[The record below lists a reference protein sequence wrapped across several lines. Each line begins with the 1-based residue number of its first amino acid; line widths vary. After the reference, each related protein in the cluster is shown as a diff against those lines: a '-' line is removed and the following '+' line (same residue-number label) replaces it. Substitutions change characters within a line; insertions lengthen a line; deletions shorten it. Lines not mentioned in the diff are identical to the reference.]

1 MRKRRL
7 RAKHAFTAWAVM
19 VYGFLFLPILVM
31 AVFAFNKPS
40 PAALAGFHGSSVCG
54 IPPAQIGNIT
64 VWNGFTGCWFSAGLH
79 DPTYIPAIVT
89 SLQIAAEAAIIS
101 TVLGLC
107 AALALA
113 RMKPRLRAPFDALV
127 YLTLVVPEIVIA
139 VASLIFFVQA
149 RNYIHAFPSLG
160 KVTILIGQV
169 VFNASVS
176 MLIIRARFV
185 GMGDVLEEAAY
196 DLGSGPLATFR
207 QVTLPR
213 LMPAIVAAALLSFTF
228 SFDDYVLP
236 AFTNGTTNTWPIVLY
251 SAVRFGLTPA
261 VNALAT
267 IMLGVTLAAV
277 IVTAVMLRRSR
288 VRSAPGRRPPCC
300 RSKLADGAAHRPVH
314 ARERVRADQQLHRR
328 PSDLTAYV
336 PCVTAGS
343 RRCAGPTCPA
353 LCLPPIRPQPV
364 PRPPAP
370 PNGMLMSHQQVLA
383 LTTTWPTASS
393 STNR

>member
-1 MRKRRL
+1 
-7 RAKHAFTAWAVM
+7 VV

-40 PAALAGFHGSSVCG
+40 PAALAGFHGSNVCA

-64 VWNGFTGCWFSAGLH
+64 VWNGFTSCWFSAGLH

-89 SLQIAAEAAIIS
+89 SLQIAAEAAVIS

-149 RNYIHAFPSLG
+149 RNYIHGFPGLG
-160 KVTILIGQV
+160 KVTILIG
-169 VFNASVS
+169 
-176 MLIIRARFV
+176 ARFV
-185 GMGDVLEEAAY
+185 GMGDVLEEASF
-196 DLGSGPLATFR
+196 DLGSGPVGTFR

-213 LMPAIVAAALLSFTF
+213 LMPAIVSAALLSFTF

-267 IMLGVTLAAV
+267 IMLAVTLTAV

-288 VRSAPGRRPPCC
+288 TRTGSGDAA
-300 RSKLADGAAHRPVH
+300 LAV
-314 ARERVRADQQLHRR
+314 
-328 PSDLTAYV
+328 
-336 PCVTAGS
+336 
-343 RRCAGPTCPA
+343 
-353 LCLPPIRPQPV
+353 
-364 PRPPAP
+364 
-370 PNGMLMSHQQVLA
+370 QVL
-383 LTTTWPTASS
+383 P
-393 STNR
+393 

>member
-1 MRKRRL
+1 VPKRRL
-7 RAKHAFTAWAVM
+7 KAKHAFTGWAVV
-19 VYGFLFLPILVM
+19 VYAFLFLPILVM

-40 PAALAGFHGSSVCG
+40 PAALAAHHGSSICS
-54 IPPAQIGNIT
+54 IPPDQVGNIT
-64 VWNGFTGCWFSAGLH
+64 VWNGFTSCWFSAGLH
-79 DPTYIPAIVT
+79 DPTFIPAIVT
-89 SLQIAAEAAIIS
+89 SLQIAAAASIIA

-149 RNYIHAFPSLG
+149 RNYIHAFPPLG
-160 KVTILIGQV
+160 KATILLGQV
-169 VFNASVS
+169 VFNASVA

-185 GMGDVLEEAAY
+185 GMGDTLEEAAY

-267 IMLGVTLAAV
+267 IMLGATVLAV
-277 IVTAVMLRRSR
+277 VVTAIVLRRGRVQVTPAQEKSR
-288 VRSAPGRRPPCC
+288 D
-300 RSKLADGAAHRPVH
+300 LDAALGLR
-314 ARERVRADQQLHRR
+314 
-328 PSDLTAYV
+328 
-336 PCVTAGS
+336 
-343 RRCAGPTCPA
+343 
-353 LCLPPIRPQPV
+353 
-364 PRPPAP
+364 
-370 PNGMLMSHQQVLA
+370 
-383 LTTTWPTASS
+383 
-393 STNR
+393 

>member
-1 MRKRRL
+1 VRKRRL
-7 RAKHAFTAWAVM
+7 RAKHAFTAWAVV

-40 PAALAGFHGSSVCG
+40 PAALAGFHGSSVCA

-64 VWNGFTGCWFSAGLH
+64 VWNGFTSCWFSAGLH

-89 SLQIAAEAAIIS
+89 SLQIAAVAAVIS

-149 RNYIHAFPSLG
+149 RNYIHGFPGLG

-185 GMGDVLEEAAY
+185 GMGDVLEEASF
-196 DLGSGPLATFR
+196 DLGSGPVGTFR

-213 LMPAIVAAALLSFTF
+213 LMPAIVSAALLSFTF

-236 AFTNGTTNTWPIVLY
+236 AFTNGTVNTWPIVVY
-251 SAVRFGLTPA
+251 SAVRFGVTPA

-267 IMLGVTLAAV
+267 MMLVVTVTLILITGLV
-277 IVTAVMLRRSR
+277 LRRS
-288 VRSAPGRRPPCC
+288 
-300 RSKLADGAAHRPVH
+300 GAN
-314 ARERVRADQQLHRR
+314 
-328 PSDLTAYV
+328 DLTGA
-336 PCVTAGS
+336 
-343 RRCAGPTCPA
+343 
-353 LCLPPIRPQPV
+353 
-364 PRPPAP
+364 PPATIP
-370 PNGMLMSHQQVLA
+370 
-383 LTTTWPTASS
+383 
-393 STNR
+393 

>member
-1 MRKRRL
+1 VRRRRL
-7 RAKHAFTAWAVM
+7 TAKHAFTAWAAL
-19 VYGFLFLPILVM
+19 VYAFLFLPILVM

-40 PAALAGFHGSSVCG
+40 PAALAGFHGSNVCS
-54 IPPAQIGNIT
+54 IPPTQIGNIT

-89 SLQIAAEAAIIS
+89 SLQIAAEAAVIS
-101 TVLGLC
+101 TLLGLC

-149 RNYIHAFPSLG
+149 RNYIHGFPALG
-160 KVTILIGQV
+160 KGTILIGQV
-169 VFNASVS
+169 VFNASVA

-228 SFDDYVLP
+228 SFDDYVVP

-267 IMLGVTLAAV
+267 IMLGITLAAV
-277 IVTAVMLRRSR
+277 IVTGVMLRRSR
-288 VRSAPGRRPPCC
+288 VR
-300 RSKLADGAAHRPVH
+300 
-314 ARERVRADQQLHRR
+314 
-328 PSDLTAYV
+328 
-336 PCVTAGS
+336 
-343 RRCAGPTCPA
+343 AGPREEA
-353 LCLPPIRPQPV
+353 VLP
-364 PRPPAP
+364 
-370 PNGMLMSHQQVLA
+370 VLA
-383 LTTTWPTASS
+383 G
-393 STNR
+393 

>member
-1 MRKRRL
+1 VRRRRL
-7 RAKHAFTAWAVM
+7 TAKHAFTAWAAV
-19 VYGFLFLPILVM
+19 VYAFLFLPILVM

-40 PAALAGFHGSSVCG
+40 PAALAGFHGSNICS

-64 VWNGFTGCWFSAGLH
+64 VWNGFTACWFSAGLH
-79 DPTYIPAIVT
+79 DPTYIPAIIT
-89 SLQIAAEAAIIS
+89 SLQIAAVAAIIS

-113 RMKPRLRAPFDALV
+113 RMKPRLRAPFDSLV

-149 RNYIHAFPSLG
+149 RNYFHAFPALG
-160 KVTILIGQV
+160 KGTILIGQV
-169 VFNASVS
+169 VFNASVA

-213 LMPAIVAAALLSFTF
+213 LIPAIVAAALLSFTF
-228 SFDDYVLP
+228 SFDDYVVP

-267 IMLGVTLAAV
+267 IMLGITLVAV
-277 IVTAVMLRRSR
+277 IVTAAVLRRSR
-288 VRSAPGRRPPCC
+288 VRVGPQE
-300 RSKLADGAAHRPVH
+300 AA
-314 ARERVRADQQLHRR
+314 
-328 PSDLTAYV
+328 T
-336 PCVTAGS
+336 
-343 RRCAGPTCPA
+343 
-353 LCLPPIRPQPV
+353 LPF
-364 PRPPAP
+364 
-370 PNGMLMSHQQVLA
+370 
-383 LTTTWPTASS
+383 
-393 STNR
+393 